1 MDTRTKKYK
10 NLTSI
15 INKELKKEK
24 TKKRRKKRHKFLIT
38 ILIIISLILIYAR
51 FIEPSILMT
60 NEIKITSDKID
71 DTFHGLKIVHF
82 SDLHYGMT
90 VDFKYMEKL
99 VKEINVLKPDIVL
112 FTGDLIE
119 QNYKL
124 EKKEKESLIKYLR
137 DLNSTYGKY
146 AIIGNHDYFNEE
158 FKNIITSSGFN
169 YLNNS
174 HDIIYKEDNSILI
187 YGVDDAIYSTPLYD
201 KLNEDELKN
210 SDYKIIMIH
219 EPDIVDNI
227 AYNYDVDLIVGGH
240 SHNKQVNIPFIKAF
254 WLPYMGQKYYD
265 SYYNMNNTDIYISNG
280 IGTSTVKFRMF
291 SIPSINLYRITK
303 PKKF

>member
-10 NLTSI
+10 NLTND

-24 TKKRRKKRHKFLIT
+24 TKKRRRKRHKFLIT
-38 ILIIISLILIYAR
+38 FLIIISLVLIYAR
-51 FIEPSILMT
+51 FIEPKFLIT
-60 NEIKITSDKID
+60 NEIKITSEKID

-90 VDFKYMEKL
+90 VDFKYMERL
-99 VKEINVLKPDIVL
+99 VSEINLLKPDIVL

-119 QNYKL
+119 DGYKL
-124 EKKEKESLIKYLR
+124 KKNEKEKLIKYLS
-137 DLNSTYGKY
+137 DINSTYGKY

-158 FKNIITSSGFN
+158 FQNIIINSNFT

-174 HDIIYKEDNSILI
+174 YDIIYKEDNSILI
-187 YGVDDAIYSTPLYD
+187 YGVDDAIYSTPVYD
-201 KLNEDELKN
+201 MLNESELN
-210 SDYKIIMIH
+210 NTDYKIIMIH
-219 EPDIVDNI
+219 EPDIVENI
-227 AYNYDVDLIVGGH
+227 SYNYDVDLIVAGH

-265 SYYNMNNTDIYISNG
+265 SYYNINNTDIYVSNG
-280 IGTSTVKFRMF
+280 IGTSTLKFRMF
-291 SIPSINLYRITK
+291 SVPSINFYRITK
-303 PKKF
+303 P

>member
-10 NLTSI
+10 NLTND

-24 TKKRRKKRHKFLIT
+24 TKKRRRKRHKFLI
-38 ILIIISLILIYAR
+38 IFLIIISLVLIYAR
-51 FIEPSILMT
+51 FIEPSFLKT
-60 NEIKITSDKID
+60 NEIKITSEKID

-90 VDFKYMEKL
+90 VDFKYMKRL
-99 VKEINVLKPDIVL
+99 VNEINTLKPDIVL

-119 QNYKL
+119 DGYKL
-124 EKKEKESLIKYLR
+124 EKTEKEKLIKYLS
-137 DLNSTYGKY
+137 DINSTYGKY

-158 FKNIITSSGFN
+158 FPSIITNSGFN
-169 YLNNS
+169 FLNNS
-174 HDIIYKEDNSILI
+174 YDIIYKEDNSILI
-187 YGVDDAIYSTPLYD
+187 YGVDDAIYSTPVYNL
-201 KLNEDELKN
+201 LNDEELKN
-210 SDYKIIMIH
+210 TDYKIMMVH
-219 EPDIVDNI
+219 EPDIVEDI
-227 AYNYDVDLIVGGH
+227 SYNYDVDLIVAGH

-265 SYYNMNNTDIYISNG
+265 SYYNINNTDIYVSNG

-291 SIPSINLYRITK
+291 SIPSINFYRITK
-303 PKKF
+303 P